1 MRPPSSIEPFTP
13 SDAITLHPTLQAVL
27 DNLDVQIEAE
37 LSRYRRQRRNP
48 NAAPRRS
55 VATQNPTAIGILKQN
70 IQLPQPRSSIYA
82 TSANPANRPDAY
94 QAAYSSVE
102 QPPITQPVGQPVGQP
117 EYQVAQSQPIQAW
130 TAPPSAQPSVHSSTY
145 SSTAVPAV
153 PPVNFAAPVTPAP
166 HQTTHNPNLAISTPV
181 ASPAPEPASI
191 ASYAE
196 QYDLSAYAPDSVLQR
211 LMQQLEP
218 SAAESSATE
227 SAAYASQLA
236 TNLATGESYV
246 DYLASSEELLRSIAE
261 ENSTRYA
268 GQEPNSLLDTL
279 LTPLGIGSML
289 LLLLSST
296 TLGYVVMNPSSIG
309 LKTARQTPMPAPE
322 SQPVNRLTDTTR
334 STSSDAMPSPNLS
347 AEEFLDLGL
356 DTLSSIP
363 KPAATPPKSTVKG
376 VTSPSKQTVQT
387 APKSSKSSNSYS
399 APVHAESKT
408 RSTAL
413 PIAAPELPP
422 APVVEPS
429 LATVVV
435 PAEQP
440 AVELP
445 KPTYHA
451 APKPVIS
458 PEPISVAP
466 PASVPPISNSRAEA
480 PRAAAPS
487 PQPQSRYYVV
497 TDYSGDPSLRSA
509 RGAVPDAYVRNISAE
524 GAKVQLGAFDDE
536 AKAEELRQE
545 LRQQGI
551 EAEVY
556 RP

>member
-48 NAAPRRS
+48 NTAPRRS

-82 TSANPANRPDAY
+82 ASANPANRPDADPV
-94 QAAYSSVE
+94 AYPVE
-102 QPPITQPVGQPVGQP
+102 PPPITQPVVQPVGQP

-130 TAPPSAQPSVHSSTY
+130 TAPPSAQPSVHPSN
-145 SSTAVPAV
+145 SSTAAPAV

-218 SAAESSATE
+218 SAVESSTAESD
-227 SAAYASQLA
+227 AYASQLA
-236 TNLATGESYV
+236 TNLATDEAYA
-246 DYLASSEELLRSIAE
+246 DYLASSEELLRSITE

-268 GQEPNSLLDTL
+268 EQEPNSLLDTL

-296 TLGYVVMNPSSIG
+296 TLGYVVMNPSSVG

-322 SQPVNRLTDTTR
+322 SQPANRLTDTTR

-440 AVELP
+440 AVERP
-445 KPTYHA
+445 KPTSHA

-466 PASVPPISNSRAEA
+466 PASVPPISTSPAEA
-480 PRAAAPS
+480 PRAAAS

-509 RGAVPDAYVRNISAE
+509 RGAVPDAYVRNIPAE

-545 LRQQGI
+545 LRQRGI